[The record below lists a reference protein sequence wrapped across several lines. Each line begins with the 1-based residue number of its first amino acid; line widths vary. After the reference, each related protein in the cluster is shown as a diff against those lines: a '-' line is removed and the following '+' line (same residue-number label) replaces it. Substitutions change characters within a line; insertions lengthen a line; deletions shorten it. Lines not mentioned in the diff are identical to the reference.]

1 MGITEQ
7 DIYQYIS
14 QIGGVPGGSASIW
27 AVKMPSVFNMV
38 VFGPMAN
45 LFDLR
50 YNIMN
55 ISRDRIIIIGVD
67 NAGRLTPLHVCLN
80 KNEVQ
85 RIKIKNKFLSSQ
97 VEIITENGSLVYTVN
112 KVMIG
117 SSFHKM
123 NYGNAICLLEQYN
136 SN

>member
-1 MGITEQ
+1 MGITEK
-7 DIYQYIS
+7 DIQEYMSKIFGEVGENS
-14 QIGGVPGGSASIW
+14 SIW

-55 ISRDRIIIIGVD
+55 ISKDKIVIIGVD
-67 NAGRLTPLHVCLN
+67 DVGRLTPLHVCMN
-80 KNEVQ
+80 KSEIQDV
-85 RIKIKNKFLSSQ
+85 KIKNKLMSSQ
-97 VEIITENGSLVYTVN
+97 VEIITENGFLKYTVN

-117 SSFHKM
+117 SSFHKT
-123 NYGNAICLLEQYN
+123 NYENAMKLLEEYKRN
-136 SN
+136 